1 MQFTNIT
8 KNNLNDVYSIENQK
22 KHLRTNSLLSLN
34 KNLVNA
40 NPMQVNQPVP
50 INQFRPVRILGNPV
64 KKNIIVEEESKP
76 KMLWGAPIWFLFHTL
91 AEKVQS
97 ENFLKVKTDLL
108 NNIFTICKN
117 LPCPTCAGHAT
128 DYMNKINFNAITTKE
143 DLKMMLFNFHNSVNQ
158 RKNYAFFQLS
168 DLDEKYSKAIT
179 INIFN
184 NFLKH
189 FQDKHK
195 SIRMISDDIFRQRL
209 AANLK
214 VWFLNNIQYF
224 NP

>member
-1 MQFTNIT
+1 
-8 KNNLNDVYSIENQK
+8 
-22 KHLRTNSLLSLN
+22 
-34 KNLVNA
+34 
-40 NPMQVNQPVP
+40 
-50 INQFRPVRILGNPV
+50 
-64 KKNIIVEEESKP
+64 
-76 KMLWGAPIWFLFHTL
+76 MLWGAPVWFLFHTL
-91 AEKVQS
+91 AEKVRG
-97 ENFLKVKTDLL
+97 ENFSQVKTDLL

-128 DYMNKINFNAITTKE
+128 DYMNKINFTTIRTKE
-143 DLKMMLFNFHNSVNQ
+143 DLKIMLFNFHNSVNQ
-158 RKNYAFFQLS
+158 RKNYPFFQLS
-168 DLDEKYSKAIT
+168 ELDEKYSKAIT

-195 SIRMISDDIFRQRL
+195 SIRMISDDIYRQRI

-214 VWFLNNIQYF
+214 VWFSNNFQYF

>member
-8 KNNLNDVYSIENQK
+8 KNNINDVYSIENQK
-22 KHLRTNSLLSLN
+22 KHLRTNTLLSLN
-34 KNLVNA
+34 RNLPNSP
-40 NPMQVNQPVP
+40 PMQVNEQQP
-50 INQFRPVRILGNPV
+50 INHFRPVRILRNPV
-64 KKNIIVEEESKP
+64 NRVAPVEEEPKP

-91 AEKVQS
+91 AEKVKE
-97 ENFLKVKTDLL
+97 ENFFQVKTDLL

-128 DYMNKINFNAITTKE
+128 DYMNKINFNSIRTKQ

-158 RKNYAFFQLS
+158 RKNYTSFQLS
-168 DLDEKYSKAIT
+168 ELDEKYSKAIT

-195 SIRMISDDIFRQRL
+195 SIRMISDDIYRKRI

-214 VWFLNNIQYF
+214 VWFSNNIQYF